1 MGLFRL
7 FYPWGN
13 HLGYALRNAFLFS
26 LILNEGPNWEADAGF
41 MDWLSLTELSD
52 RSANFDQLI
61 GQTPAIDRFCS
72 TLAWTVP
79 ASKAMMVDPQ
89 PLITQSEHGFVSMMR
104 VPVANGIRLATPL
117 EIGWGLAAPFA
128 GENPTALVRQLGV
141 MWAERT
147 QDIDGLLVSGIP
159 ATGVWIRPLMK
170 RFVDTERIGLGETCV
185 RRMASLTGG
194 LDGFMSRR
202 SSKFRANLR
211 RAERAGSS
219 DGLVYEFHSQ
229 DEGGHLFQRIL
240 DIERDS
246 WKGRAGEG
254 FDQPPSDEFYQ
265 RMALRLERAG
275 RLRVVMIT
283 RDGEDLAF
291 VLGGVFQSLY
301 RGLQMSYREGHRHLS
316 LGNLGQLEMIRRLI
330 DEGIDTYDLGTEMPY
345 KLSWAETSFTTQMF
359 VIMRH

>member
-1 MGLFRL
+1 M
-7 FYPWGN
+7 
-13 HLGYALRNAFLFS
+13 
-26 LILNEGPNWEADAGF
+26 E
-41 MDWLSLTELSD
+41 WLSLAELSERSGEFD
-52 RSANFDQLI
+52 RMV

-72 TLAWTVP
+72 TLAWTIP
-79 ASKAMMVDPQ
+79 ASKAMMVKPQ

-104 VPVANGIRLATPL
+104 VPVANGIRLAAPL

-128 GENPTALVRQLGV
+128 GGNPNALVRQLGA

-147 QDIDGLLVSGIP
+147 KEIDGLLVSGIP

-185 RRMASLTGG
+185 RRMASLAGG

-211 RAERAGSS
+211 RAERAGHNE
-219 DGLVYEFHSQ
+219 GLVYEFHSQ
-229 DEGGHLFQRIL
+229 DSDGRLFQRIL

-254 FDQPPSDEFYQ
+254 FDQAPSDDFYR
-265 RMALRLERAG
+265 RMALRLERDG

-283 RDGEDLAF
+283 LDGDDLAF
-291 VLGGVFQSLY
+291 VLGGVFQSVY
-301 RGLQMSYREGHRHLS
+301 RGLQMSFRDGFRHLS

-330 DEGIDTYDLGTEMPY
+330 PEGIETYDLGTEMPY